1 MSAFCA
7 CLCCEAV
14 GRKPFHKSSR
24 VSGRIRLEVRCRSG
38 FEICGAWHSQVW
50 RTRLFF
56 WVCRRSQK
64 HLSAD
69 DQNRT
74 HGQLCPAVS
83 DCSLPILTTRAQD
96 SAGLSEAKPTDIHR
110 AVIRL
115 ETHAFVEAV
124 TMGAVAL
131 RCGCRRFINLSFRDC
146 TNLRYGLLLNLIIL

>member
-24 VSGRIRLEVRCRSG
+24 VAGSGWKFAVRGSRFAEPGTAKSEGLGC
-38 FEICGAWHSQVW
+38 
-50 RTRLFF
+50 FF
-56 WVCRRSQK
+56 GVCRRSQK

-69 DQNRT
+69 QNRT
-74 HGQLCPAVS
+74 HGLCPAVS